1 MMRGRVDIQHASITY
16 TRGKQ
21 IVQAVQDVTLT
32 IHPGEF
38 VALLGASGCGKS
50 TLLNAVAGFLKPT
63 QGQILVD
70 REPVTAP
77 GVERGMVF
85 QQHALFPWKTVE
97 ENVAFGLKMR
107 GVPSYE
113 RQEQVRTFLH
123 LVGLDGFAQAYPAQ
137 LSGGMQQRVGLAR
150 VLINQPRV
158 MLMDEP
164 FAALDAQSRVMMQEL
179 LLHLWHEVRTTIL
192 FVTHDVDE
200 AIFLADRIAI
210 MTARPG
216 RLKQELE
223 VPLARPRTLEMA
235 TDETFMRLKRE
246 ALTSI
251 RAETGYTLEDWKRQ
265 LRFSLRHDRVA

>member
-1 MMRGRVDIQHASITY
+1 
-16 TRGKQ
+16 
-21 IVQAVQDVTLT
+21 
-32 IHPGEF
+32 
-38 VALLGASGCGKS
+38 
-50 TLLNAVAGFLKPT
+50 
-63 QGQILVD
+63 
-70 REPVTAP
+70 
-77 GVERGMVF
+77 
-85 QQHALFPWKTVE
+85 
-97 ENVAFGLKMR
+97 
-107 GVPSYE
+107 
-113 RQEQVRTFLH
+113 
-123 LVGLDGFAQAYPAQ
+123 
-137 LSGGMQQRVGLAR
+137 
-150 VLINQPRV
+150 
-158 MLMDEP
+158 
-164 FAALDAQSRVMMQEL
+164 

-235 TDETFMRLKRE
+235 TDETFIRLKRE

>member
-1 MMRGRVDIQHASITY
+1 MMRGRVDIQHVSITY
-16 TRGKQ
+16 TRGQ
-21 IVQAVQDVTLT
+21 QTVQAVQDVTLT

-50 TLLNAVAGFLKPT
+50 TLLNAVAGFLKPV

-70 REPVTAP
+70 GEPVTAP
-77 GVERGMVF
+77 GVDRGMVF
-85 QQHALFPWKTVE
+85 QHHALFPWKTVA

-107 GVPSYE
+107 GVPSSK

-123 LVGLDGFAQAYPAQ
+123 LVGLDSFAQAYPAQ

-164 FAALDAQSRVMMQEL
+164 FGALDAQSRVMMQEL
-179 LLHLWHEVRTTIL
+179 LLHLWHEVRTTVL

-210 MTARPG
+210 MRARPG
-216 RLKQELE
+216 QLQQELA
-223 VPLARPRTLEMA
+223 VPLPRPRTLETA
-235 TDETFMRLKRE
+235 TDDTFLRLKRE

-251 RAETGYTLEDWKRQ
+251 RAEAGYTLEDWKRQ
-265 LRFSLRHDRVA
+265 LRTSLRRDRVA